1 MRKRLIQFAGYT
13 PSRSK
18 KANVQEPAL
27 TGLYFDPLTLL
38 GYAAN
43 VLRNVLNDPDLAE
56 AVRER
61 AVKGKKRKSPKRRV
75 Q

>member
-1 MRKRLIQFAGYT
+1 MRKQLIQFAGYT
-13 PSRSK
+13 PSRSTK
-18 KANVQEPAL
+18 VNVAKPAL
-27 TGLYFDPLTLL
+27 TGLYFDPVFLL

-43 VLRNVLNDPDLAE
+43 VLQHTLNDPDLAE

-61 AVKGKKRKSPKRRV
+61 AYNGKKRKSRKRRV